1 VSLVYWGYSIEDQG
15 SCILFEVIGVM
26 AHIPGYSA
34 TSGGPTD
41 EWARS
46 LAAVSGASCGLDGEE
61 AEAFSMPQTSLGQ
74 DP

>member
-1 VSLVYWGYSIEDQG
+1 
-15 SCILFEVIGVM
+15 M

-46 LAAVSGASCGLDGEE
+46 LAAVSGVSCGLDGEE